1 LIGSCNDLVYDPPV
15 VVQSGMKSGTESG
28 SASGTRLVE
37 LLIVLFDQF
46 REHALTCMAEFDLS
60 IPQAAALL
68 RLDAP
73 LSQRELADCLKY
85 DASNITSIVDIL
97 ERRGLVERQVDPSDR
112 RVRRLTVTREGTR
125 VLARLRE
132 CLLGQAKLVD
142 GLDDDER
149 ARLEALL
156 TKAVGDRTTS
166 GWVEMFRGRP

>member
-1 LIGSCNDLVYDPPV
+1 V
-15 VVQSGMKSGTESG
+15 VVQSETG
-28 SASGTRLVE
+28 SKLVE
-37 LLIVLFDQF
+37 LLLVLFDEF
-46 REHALTCMAEFDLS
+46 REHARTCMAEFDLS

-112 RVRRLTVTREGTR
+112 RIRRLMVTAEGTQ

-132 CLLGQAKLVD
+132 CLLGQATLVD

-149 ARLEALL
+149 TQLQVLL
-156 TKAVGDRTTS
+156 TKAVGDRATN
-166 GWVEMFRGRP
+166 GLVEMFRGRP